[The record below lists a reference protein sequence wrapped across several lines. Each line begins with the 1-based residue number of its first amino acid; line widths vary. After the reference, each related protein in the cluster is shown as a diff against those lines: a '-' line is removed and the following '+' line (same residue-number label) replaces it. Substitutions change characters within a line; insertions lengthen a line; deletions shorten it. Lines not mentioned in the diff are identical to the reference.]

1 MRLLALTAALLA
13 VVTPVTADD
22 LVVFTD
28 GRTLRVSGW
37 EPTGQMA
44 VLELEGGGAISVP
57 LARIANVES
66 LPAPPPPVTAT
77 SFEGAPWRDRA
88 GDFADAIGKAATR
101 YEIDPALL
109 TAMAEAESAFDPLAV
124 SHKGA
129 CGMLQ
134 LLPET
139 AERFGVED
147 IFDVDQN
154 LDGGAQY
161 MRWLLDRFEGR
172 TDLALAAYNAGENA
186 VDRHGGIPPYRETRN
201 YVSRILGS
209 LR

>member
-1 MRLLALTAALLA
+1 MRFWVLGAALLA

-28 GRTLRVSGW
+28 GRTLRVSAW

-44 VLELEGGGAISVP
+44 MLELEGGGAISVP

-66 LPAPPPPVTAT
+66 LPPSPPPVTAT
-77 SFEGAPWRDRA
+77 SFDGTPWRDRA
-88 GDFADAIGKAATR
+88 GDFAAAIEKAASR
-101 YEIDPALL
+101 HEIDPALL
-109 TAMAEAESAFDPLAV
+109 TAMAEAESAFDPFAV

-147 IFDVDQN
+147 IFDVDEN
-154 LDGGAQY
+154 LDGGARY

>member
-1 MRLLALTAALLA
+1 
-13 VVTPVTADD
+13 
-22 LVVFTD
+22 
-28 GRTLRVSGW
+28 
-37 EPTGQMA
+37 
-44 VLELEGGGAISVP
+44 

-77 SFEGAPWRDRA
+77 SFKGTPWRDRA
-88 GDFADAIGKAATR
+88 GDFADAIGKAASR

-109 TAMAEAESAFDPLAV
+109 TAMAEAESAFDPFAV